1 MPSVFKR
8 IPAEAWPGLAL
19 LGAAAVAM
27 LIANSALGPAQQA
40 LLKTDLSAG
49 FGAAAIT
56 LPLSGWV
63 KNGLMAIF
71 FFYAGLELK
80 RELLEGALSKP
91 TAAILPAAG
100 AVGGMA
106 LPALIYLGA
115 AGDGFAQGWAIP
127 AATDIAFALGVLA
140 LLGPR
145 VPAALK
151 AFLLAVAVI
160 DDLGAILI
168 VAFAYT
174 GAISGVWLGW
184 AAAAF
189 AALFGLNRL
198 GVRSMWPYA
207 VLALPLWVAMQ
218 NSGVNPTLA
227 GVLAA
232 AVIPLRDRT
241 GGSPLHDLEH
251 RLRPWVLYGVMPIF
265 ALANAGAPLGAGLIT
280 ALGHPVAVGTALGLA
295 LGKPVGITLA
305 VLAAARAMRAPL
317 PGTLAQVL
325 GVAAVAG
332 IGFTMSLFIGALAF
346 DDPAL
351 AAPVRIG
358 VYAGSISAA
367 ILGLLILVRVLPPSA
382 PAAGGEDPTHPFIGP
397 ETAYREPPPR

>member
-1 MPSVFKR
+1 MIGLLKR

-19 LGAAAVAM
+19 LGAAALAM

-80 RELLEGALSKP
+80 RELLEGALSTP
-91 TAAILPAAG
+91 AGAILPAAG
-100 AVGGMA
+100 AIGGMA
-106 LPALIYLGA
+106 LPAAIYLWVAGA
-115 AGDGFAQGWAIP
+115 SYPQGWAIP

-145 VPAALK
+145 VPVQLK

-198 GVRSMWPYA
+198 GVRKIWPYA
-207 VLALPLWVAMQ
+207 ILALPLWVAMQ

-241 GGSPLHDLEH
+241 GGSPLLDLEH
-251 RLRPWVLYGVMPIF
+251 GLRPWVLFGVMPVF
-265 ALANAGAPLGAGLIT
+265 ALASAGAPLGAGLMA
-280 ALGHPVAVGTALGLA
+280 ALGHPVAIGTALGLA
-295 LGKPVGITLA
+295 IGKPVGITLA
-305 VLAAARAMRAPL
+305 VLAAVMVMRTPL
-317 PGTLAQVL
+317 KITIAQL
-325 GVAAVAG
+325 FGVAAVAG
-332 IGFTMSLFIGALAF
+332 VGFTMSLFIGALAF

-367 ILGLLILVRVLPPSA
+367 ILGLLILVRVLPPTA
-382 PAAGGEDPTHPFIGP
+382 PAASDEDPTHPFIGP
-397 ETAYREPPPR
+397 ETAYREPPPP

>member
-1 MPSVFKR
+1 MRRLLP
-8 IPAEAWPGLAL
+8 PEALPGIVL
-19 LGAAAVAM
+19 LVAAAVAM
-27 LIANSALGPAQQA
+27 IIVNSPLGPAQQA

-71 FFYAGLELK
+71 FFFVGLELK
-80 RELLEGALSKP
+80 RELMEGALSKP
-91 TAAILPAAG
+91 AAAILPAAG
-100 AVGGMA
+100 AAGGMA
-106 LPALIYLGA
+106 LPALIYLWA
-115 AGDGFAQGWAIP
+115 AGDGYAQGWAIP

-174 GAISGVWLGW
+174 GAISGIWLGW

-189 AALFGLNRL
+189 AGLFGLNRL
-198 GVRSMWPYA
+198 GVRSFWPYA
-207 VLALPLWVAMQ
+207 VLALPLWIAMQ

-232 AVIPLRDRT
+232 AVIPLRDRA

-251 RLRPWVLYGVMPIF
+251 ALRPWVLYGVMPVF
-265 ALANAGAPLGAGLIT
+265 ALANAGAQLGAGLMA
-280 ALGHPVAVGTALGLA
+280 ALAHPVAVGTALGLA
-295 LGKPVGITLA
+295 VGKPIGITLA
-305 VLAAARAMRAPL
+305 VLAAAKIMRAPL
-317 PGTLAQVL
+317 PGTLMQVV
-325 GVAAVAG
+325 GVAAIAG

-358 VYAGSISAA
+358 VYAGSITAA
-367 ILGLLILVRVLPPSA
+367 IVGLLILVRALPATAA
-382 PAAGGEDPTHPFIGP
+382 PAEGDDPTHPFIAP
-397 ETAYREPPPR
+397 EAAYREDDGQRP